1 MKNYILPSFVMLVLS
16 GCGSIGIGDEP
27 EDCGEGKAGV
37 GCVSARQIISA
48 TNTHTNLE
56 GMTTEEVKKVAYEN
70 DPSSYKNVNVPSAAP
85 EKKADKNQEPAQ
97 PANQPL
103 SAAERSA
110 AYGRFQEER
119 LHLPSPDPLAVRN
132 TPDIL
137 RVTFAPY
144 IDENDR
150 LNMPSQAFIEV
161 EKRQWIIGEKASSKV
176 YSRTPTAVR
185 ALSVSASQAAQSKP
199 KDGGGMGVETRQP
212 QNEYNFEAILPPG
225 TPMPTVAPQFGN

>member
-1 MKNYILPSFVMLVLS
+1 MKKYILPVLMISVLS
-16 GCGSIGIGDEP
+16 GCGSIGIGEEP
-27 EDCGEGKAGV
+27 EDCGDGKDGV
-37 GCVSARQIISA
+37 GCVSAREIISA
-48 TNTHTNLE
+48 TNTRTNLE
-56 GMTTEEVKKVAYEN
+56 GMSTEEVQKIAYEN
-70 DPSSYKNVNVPSAAP
+70 DPSSYNATPPPSANEDT
-85 EKKADKNQEPAQ
+85 EKSSVPPQVPTQA
-97 PANQPL
+97 PL

-119 LHLPSPDPLAVRN
+119 LHLPSADPLAVRN

-137 RVTFAPY
+137 RVTFAPF

-161 EKRQWIIGEKASSKV
+161 EKRQWIIGEKASDKV

-199 KDGGGMGVETRQP
+199 KDTGGMGVETRQP

-225 TPMPTVAPQFGN
+225 SVMPHTNK